1 MKRIARHIP
10 VVMGI
15 LVIAL
20 LLHGCAS
27 DQIRSPKPRSDWSR
41 GLRIGHATG
50 FSSPSLII
58 QDDGTA
64 HVAWTEKTL
73 QNSGVLGYAQL
84 SPQGALVVSASIDI
98 QEKHLRGAYLRETD
112 PMELCWNSDD
122 GVRCSTL
129 DFENPANLKPYTLIP
144 PSPSTIKYVTTG
156 AYIAWITEEN
166 DLFLQGPDI
175 PTTQLSDKAQN
186 LSLNPQGEHIYVV
199 WTEEKT
205 GAEITIWLTTLD
217 RDSLGEPRQLGRLI
231 AGGTEGMRQVGLGAV
246 DADGEA
252 CIFYGFEFT
261 RGLQGGTAFT
271 EYSCYDNRTWEPV
284 GGERLGLVVTD
295 QKTYMPLESGFALDR
310 LAAVEIPVSDYTYLP
325 SMPLSDGMGN
335 IAILASTPEMVRYK
349 VYQQIVLMILQDRQL
364 IGYQPISGSTGVSI
378 SPSLGSDAEGNLY
391 AVWLERTT
399 STNVYIAT
407 TSPTAA
413 ARLDRMDLSDFS
425 VAALGLIVES
435 IAGLIMVPFALLFFA
450 VGLVGLGIGSL
461 LTRWS
466 HTQRLREAVSLTL
479 GVAAMWWSKLAFI
492 PQIQTYLPFSAWM
505 PELSPEA
512 AIAWQILWPVLIVGL
527 SLLLMRH
534 FGRRFEYESLII
546 RFGLY
551 GITDIFLTA
560 LCYGAIAQ
568 GAG

>member
-1 MKRIARHIP
+1 MKRIARHLPIAI
-10 VVMGI
+10 GI
-15 LVIAL
+15 LVLAML
-20 LLHGCAS
+20 LPGCAS

-64 HVAWTEKTL
+64 HAAWTEKTL

-84 SPQGALVVSASIDI
+84 SPQGELVVSASIDI
-98 QEKHLRGAYLRETD
+98 QEKHLRGANLRDTD

-122 GVRCSTL
+122 GVRCSVL
-129 DFENPANLKPYTLIP
+129 DFDNPTNIKPYTLIP
-144 PSPSTIKYVTTG
+144 PPPSTSKYVSSG
-156 AYIAWITEEN
+156 EYIAWITVEN
-166 DLFLQGPDI
+166 DLFLRGPNV
-175 PTTQLSDKAQN
+175 PTTQLSAYALN
-186 LSLNPQGEHIYVV
+186 ISLNPQGEHIYVV

-205 GAEITIWLTTLD
+205 GAETTIWLTTLNGGG
-217 RDSLGEPRQLGRLI
+217 LGEARQLGRLI
-231 AGGTEGMRQVGLGAV
+231 AAGTEGMRQVGLGAI

-310 LAAVEIPVSDYTYLP
+310 IAVADIPVSDYTYLP

-335 IAILASTPEMVRYK
+335 IAILASTPETVRYK
-349 VYQQIVLMILQDRQL
+349 VYQQVVLMILRDGEVL
-364 IGYQPISGSTGVSI
+364 GYQPISGSTGISI

-391 AVWLERTT
+391 AVWLERST

-407 TSPTAA
+407 TSPIAA
-413 ARLDRMDLSDFS
+413 PRLDRMDLTDFS
-425 VAALGLIVES
+425 VTALGLIIES
-435 IAGLIMVPFALLFFA
+435 IAGLIMVPFALIFFV
-450 VGLVGLGIGSL
+450 VGLVGLGAGSL
-461 LTRWS
+461 LTRWIR
-466 HTQRLREAVSLTL
+466 TQRLREALSLTL
-479 GVAAMWWSKLAFI
+479 GIAFMWLSKLAFI
-492 PQIQTYLPFSAWM
+492 PQIQTYLPFSAWI
-505 PELSPEA
+505 PELSSGA
-512 AIAWQILWPVLIVGL
+512 AIVWQILWPTLIVGL
-527 SLLLMRH
+527 GLLIMRH
-534 FGRRFEYESLII
+534 FSRRFEQESLII

-551 GITDIFLTA
+551 GITDIFFTA
-560 LCYGAIAQ
+560 LCYGAILQ